1 MVKIFCF
8 EININFKDD
17 CNLRIKNYKQ
27 IVGMTLDEAQRKY
40 SDYLFLSQ
48 DEYHK
53 EQKTGCGVKLPFK
66 IVYKLDDNGKIIPFG
81 QPGIS
86 CRDHMHEC

>member
-1 MVKIFCF
+1 
-8 EININFKDD
+8 
-17 CNLRIKNYKQ
+17 
-27 IVGMTLDEAQRKY
+27 MTLDEAQRKY

-53 EQKTGCGVKLPFK
+53 EQKTGCGVKLPLK
-66 IVYKLDDNGKIIPFG
+66 IVYKLDDNGKIIPFS

-86 CRDHMHEC
+86 CRDYIHEC